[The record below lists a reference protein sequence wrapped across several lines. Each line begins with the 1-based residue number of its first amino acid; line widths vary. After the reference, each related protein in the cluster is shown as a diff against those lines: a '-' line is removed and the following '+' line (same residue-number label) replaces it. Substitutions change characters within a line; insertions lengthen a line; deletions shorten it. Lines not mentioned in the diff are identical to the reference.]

1 MDKTVSY
8 PLVFK
13 RIIDFFVSVFFP
25 KDGHTIDFSTSRE
38 YSMTC
43 CIVASLH
50 NSVCCCFALL
60 RFITTRQHEI
70 SCGIL
75 FSFKAFS
82 TKQQK
87 SQRKNKSIQR
97 YRAQRIKR
105 QLCGKYHKM
114 FVSENDRS
122 KWPARREFDWSS
134 PRSGRTLSV
143 DRPLFWALTYSSVL
157 FSLILA
163 ILHQLL
169 GSVSWVK

>member
-13 RIIDFFVSVFFP
+13 RIIDFFVSVFFR

-38 YSMTC
+38 YSTTC

-60 RFITTRQHEI
+60 RFITTRRHEI
-70 SCGIL
+70 SCGVL

-87 SQRKNKSIQR
+87 KAKEKINQYSVIEHNALSDNYMENI
-97 YRAQRIKR
+97 IK
-105 QLCGKYHKM
+105 CSYPKM
-114 FVSENDRS
+114 TGQNDRRDES
-122 KWPARREFDWSS
+122 LTGQVHDRARHCPLTGRYFEPWLIPVSS
-134 PRSGRTLSV
+134 LV
-143 DRPLFWALTYSSVL
+143 
-157 FSLILA
+157 
-163 ILHQLL
+163 
-169 GSVSWVK
+169 

>member
-13 RIIDFFVSVFFP
+13 RIIDFLLASFFP
-25 KDGHTIDFSTSRE
+25 KTVTLLILAQAESTVRPA
-38 YSMTC
+38 
-43 CIVASLH
+43 ASLRH
-50 NSVCCCFALL
+50 STTQFVVVSLCCVSLRHDNMKFLVAFFFPLKLL
-60 RFITTRQHEI
+60 VQ
-70 SCGIL
+70 SG
-75 FSFKAFS
+75 K
-82 TKQQK
+82 K
-87 SQRKNKSIQR
+87 SQRKNKSIQH

-105 QLCGKYHKM
+105 QLFGKYHKM

>member
-38 YSMTC
+38 YSTTC
-43 CIVASLH
+43 CIIASLH

-105 QLCGKYHKM
+105 QLYGKYHKM
-114 FVSENDRS
+114 FVSENDRRDES
-122 KWPARREFDWSS
+122 LTGQIHDRARHCPLTGRYFEPWLIPVSS
-134 PRSGRTLSV
+134 LV
-143 DRPLFWALTYSSVL
+143 
-157 FSLILA
+157 
-163 ILHQLL
+163 
-169 GSVSWVK
+169 